1 MRRERKNQLRTIAI
15 SDIIARWQG
24 GQETFTEEIEN
35 FKRTTDATDTEMT
48 RFALAI
54 EEEIIRHKRAA
65 FEIVKHLK
73 TPTIR
78 VLCQK
83 LGDYEDQQLITTLL
97 ITRLDEFNSV
107 IAEWRLH
114 YEQLIM
120 AWATRFY
127 KDMLDYDYTYDVVLK
142 RIKGGADIYYTAAD
156 GTQMIWD
163 FFNNRLET
171 WLNIETG
178 RFKGELQA
186 FVEDRQN
193 IHTGPINTQTDATLK
208 LLFAVPVP
216 EGQKTMAEIE
226 KEWLRLKCGVDP
238 NCYLP
243 RRLMDDTLYD
253 VRSWASKSLIIVKD
267 DWLYRRALQHL
278 WAKIKSYPTETR
290 DELVKRL
297 YEECREADGMCA
309 QGHVARLANVLVGF
323 DEAVKGEV
331 SLQDRMAEI
340 SRLDVS
346 DIEKLTVAM
355 NTLKEFKVT
364 DAEEIRAWLEALDL
378 EVELKSPP
386 SLLRESIVNL

>member
-1 MRRERKNQLRTIAI
+1 MRRERKNQLRAIAI

-35 FKRTTDATDTEMT
+35 FKRATDATDAEMT

-65 FEIVKHLK
+65 FEVVKHLK
-73 TPTIR
+73 TPPIR
-78 VLCQK
+78 MLCQK
-83 LGDYEDQQLITTLL
+83 LGDFEDQELITTLL
-97 ITRLDEFNSV
+97 ITRLDEFNSI

-114 YEQLIM
+114 YERLIM
-120 AWATRFY
+120 AWATNFY
-127 KDMLDYDYTYDVVLK
+127 KDMLDYDYTYDIVLK

-156 GTQMIWD
+156 GSQMIWD
-163 FFNNRLET
+163 FFNERLEI
-171 WLNIETG
+171 WLNMETG

-186 FVEDRQN
+186 FAEDRQN

-208 LLFAVPVP
+208 LLFAVPIP
-216 EGQKTMAEIE
+216 EGQKTLAEIE
-226 KEWLRLKCGVDP
+226 REWLRLKCGIDP
-238 NCYLP
+238 DYLIS
-243 RRLMDDTLYD
+243 RRLIDFTLYD
-253 VRSWASKSLIIVKD
+253 IRSWASKSLIIVKD

-278 WAKIKSYPTETR
+278 WAKIKSYPSETR
-290 DELVKRL
+290 DELIKRL
-297 YEECREADGMCA
+297 YEECRDADGMCA

-340 SRLDVS
+340 SRLEVS
-346 DIEKLTVAM
+346 DSEKLTAAM
-355 NTLKEFKVT
+355 NTLNEFKVT

-378 EVELKSPP
+378 DVMVELKSV
-386 SLLRESIVNL
+386 RESVGAL